1 MAACRDQAKPS
12 PRLAGLLL
20 AVGFALSEKGWSTA
34 TDRVISS
41 GSPGSLAWPDQRG
54 GSFDALVVRH

>member
-20 AVGFALSEKGWSTA
+20 AVGFALSEKGWKHCH
-34 TDRVISS
+34 R
-41 GSPGSLAWPDQRG
+41 PGYQLWQPWQSSLAGPER
-54 GSFDALVVRH
+54 R